1 MGLTMRRDSSR
12 EPPQTGK
19 PRLLSLAAPS
29 RGPIPCRRTSPK
41 QSAREFRR
49 LLSKTTKTSLALFL
63 TRSLAHSMEGG
74 SMTSS
79 RRLFLHQLGVLS
91 GSLLLSDAL
100 AEAPPAWQSLF
111 DGKTLQGWK
120 RTDFGGGGDCGV
132 EGGLLQIERGE
143 ELSGVTYTGKPP
155 VMDYEVELEAQRRA
169 GLDFFCG
176 LTFPVEKKHLTLIVG
191 GWGGN
196 VVGISSIE
204 REDAAHNET
213 TSSRAFEDN
222 RWYTIRLRVEPKRI
236 QAWIDKDRVVDLD
249 THQKELDLRPGEI
262 DLSIP
267 LGIATFR
274 TTAVFRNIRLRRL
287 NA

>member
-1 MGLTMRRDSSR
+1 
-12 EPPQTGK
+12 
-19 PRLLSLAAPS
+19 
-29 RGPIPCRRTSPK
+29 
-41 QSAREFRR
+41 
-49 LLSKTTKTSLALFL
+49 
-63 TRSLAHSMEGG
+63 MEGE
-74 SMTSS
+74 SMFSS
-79 RRLFLHQLGVLS
+79 RRKFLTQITALS
-91 GSLLLSDAL
+91 GALLAQPVFSADSP
-100 AEAPPAWQSLF
+100 EWQNLF
-111 DGKTLQGWK
+111 DGKTLTGWK
-120 RTDFGGGGDCGV
+120 RTDFGGGGDPGV
-132 EGGLLQIERGE
+132 ESGMLLVEQGE
-143 ELSGVTYTGKPP
+143 DLSGVTHTGKPP
-155 VMDYEVELEAQRRA
+155 VMNYEIELEAQRRS

-213 TSSRAFEDN
+213 TTSRTFEDN

-274 TTAVFRNIRLRRL
+274 TKAAFRNIRLRRL
-287 NA
+287 